1 VWFFVGKYFAGH
13 ESRGN
18 VGDGERVDNQDP
30 AEASAVGDVGT
41 EAPPA
46 TETPDAADSG
56 APAGTAAPAPE
67 ISPDKPKKHPKRR
80 RRWIIAGSVVGGV
93 IVILIVAAFITAHFT
108 SRSSFCN
115 SCHEMNPYYA
125 SWQASTHKTAQCRD
139 CHIPPGIV
147 PYIETKLGS
156 FREIYVH
163 LSGNPKAPLAVTRE
177 IPNASCFRCHTNP
190 PADPSLPN
198 VIFAH
203 KTHSGINCI
212 SCHVRLV
219 HRSVTP
225 PAYVDPATMPACLTC
240 HNGSIAPSACSTCH
254 PVTPA
259 TK

>member
-1 VWFFVGKYFAGH
+1 MD
-13 ESRGN
+13 
-18 VGDGERVDNQDP
+18 DGERVENQEPSQADTAAAAEP
-30 AEASAVGDVGT
+30 ATSAESAAAGEPAAGS
-41 EAPPA
+41 EAPV
-46 TETPDAADSG
+46 
-56 APAGTAAPAPE
+56 AAP
-67 ISPDKPKKHPKRR
+67 SKPHRRRR

-93 IVILIVAAFITAHFT
+93 IVLLVIAAFVAAHFT

-125 SWQASTHKTAQCRD
+125 SWQTSTHKTAECRD
-139 CHIPPGIV
+139 CHIPPGVI

-163 LSGNPKAPLAVTRE
+163 FSANPEAPLAVTRE

-203 KTHSGINCI
+203 KTHSGIDCI

-225 PAYVDPATMPACLTC
+225 PAYVDPATMPACLQC

-254 PVTPA
+254 PVTPE